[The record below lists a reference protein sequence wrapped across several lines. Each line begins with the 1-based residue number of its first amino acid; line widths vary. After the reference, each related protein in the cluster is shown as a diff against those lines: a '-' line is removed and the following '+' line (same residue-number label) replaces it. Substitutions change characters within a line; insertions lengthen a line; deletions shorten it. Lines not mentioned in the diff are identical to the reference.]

1 MPKSIYFIEF
11 FANKEKTYIWTSKHF
26 LFFSFVFFYNHDSGI
41 KNKNDKFNDKN
52 IQHNYPDNEKKRIRT
67 KFKYLK
73 TPTKM
78 LVQTRRKKNVNQTS
92 INNVCNIQEKKY
104 SFTRILTEWEKKTWQ
119 YSIDDG

>member
-1 MPKSIYFIEF
+1 MNI
-11 FANKEKTYIWTSKHF
+11 KTFS
-26 LFFSFVFFYNHDSGI
+26 FFSFVFFYNHDSGI
-41 KNKNDKFNDKN
+41 KNKNDKFNEKN

-92 INNVCNIQEKKY
+92 INNVCNIQEKNIH
-104 SFTRILTEWEKKTWQ
+104 SQEFSPNEKKKLGNTALMM
-119 YSIDDG
+119 DNKT

>member
-1 MPKSIYFIEF
+1 MNI
-11 FANKEKTYIWTSKHF
+11 KTFS
-26 LFFSFVFFYNHDSGI
+26 FFSFVCFFYNHDSGI

-52 IQHNYPDNEKKRIRT
+52 IQHNYTDNEKKRIRT

-92 INNVCNIQEKKY
+92 INNVCNIQEKKIFIHKN
-104 SFTRILTEWEKKTWQ
+104 SHRMRKKTWQ